1 MNDRVNIFA
10 YGSDIC
16 IEHAVK
22 FYPEMDPVCPA
33 VLKDYELAFW
43 DNGNAAMLHK
53 DGAVLQGFVWSVPK
67 DLMEIVDNRK
77 HYPSLKKKKTVTVND
92 YNTGKEL
99 TATVYYADERYLSPF
114 PPSAEYFGRMVEG
127 YWWHRME
134 TKPLFE
140 ALANVNRDLVMM
152 HSGQLRRPAP
162 PTKAKP
168 KSKER

>member
-1 MNDRVNIFA
+1 MRDRVNIFA
-10 YGSDIC
+10 YGSDIS

-43 DNGNAAMLHK
+43 DNGNAAMIHK

-67 DLMEIVDNRK
+67 ELLEIVDNRK

-140 ALANVNRDLVMM
+140 ALENVNRDLVMM
-152 HSGQLRRPAP
+152 HSGQFQRSANRPK
-162 PTKAKP
+162 TKP
-168 KSKER
+168 KNRER